1 MRVVLFA
8 NNRLGASVAEE
19 LRARGE
25 EIVGLVLH
33 PRERRKFGAEI
44 LAASGV
50 RPGDELDASALNQ
63 EEVRSA
69 LEARGAEVG
78 VSVMFGYMLRAP
90 IRSLFPRECIN
101 LHPAY
106 LPWNRGAYPNV
117 WSIVERTPAGTTLH
131 YVDDG
136 VDTGDIIA
144 QRRVEVAPHDT
155 GETLY
160 GKLEAASLELF
171 RDTWPLFA
179 EGRAGRT
186 PQSGEGSFHRVRD
199 VEAIDAIDPGR
210 AYAAEELVD
219 ILRARTFPPHAGAYL
234 TTGSRRIHVR
244 VELEEVEAK

>member
-8 NNRLGASVAEE
+8 NNRLGAMAAEF
-19 LRARGE
+19 LRARGD

-33 PRERRKFGAEI
+33 PAERRKCGDEI
-44 LAASGV
+44 LQASGV
-50 RPGDELDASALNQ
+50 RPGEELDGSRLDGEDVRAAL
-63 EEVRSA
+63 A
-69 LEARGAEVG
+69 ARGAEAG
-78 VSVMFGYMLRAP
+78 VSVMFGYMLRPP
-90 IRSLFPRECIN
+90 IRTLFPRECVN

-144 QRRVEVAPHDT
+144 QRRVAVAPDDT

-160 GKLEAASLELF
+160 RKLEAASFELF
-171 RDTWPLFA
+171 RETWPLFA

-186 PQSGEGSFHRVRD
+186 PQSGEGSYHRVKD
-199 VEAIDAIDPGR
+199 VEAIDAIDPAR
-210 AYAAEELVD
+210 AYAAGELVD

-234 TTGSRRIHVR
+234 QDGDRRIHVR
-244 VELEEVEAK
+244 VELEEAK